1 MGPVRQVGP
10 TGRWDRRAGLD
21 RWDRSN

>member
-21 RWDRSN
+21 RWDRSG